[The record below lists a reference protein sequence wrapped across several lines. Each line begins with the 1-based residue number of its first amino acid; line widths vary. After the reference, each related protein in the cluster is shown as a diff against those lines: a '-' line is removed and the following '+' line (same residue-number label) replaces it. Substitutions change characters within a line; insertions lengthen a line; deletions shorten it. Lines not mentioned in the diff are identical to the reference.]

1 MRKILLLVTAVL
13 CLPLAMRAQTPT
25 DDTFT
30 VSDFGSNPSG
40 TYFDINLDGSK
51 TYTAYNLDIFLPA
64 GISVA
69 LDANSKPRVQMMK
82 SAAAVYPKTVT
93 QEWDDDLGDYK
104 DVTTYSHNLSCSQP
118 TTNQLRVACNSN
130 LNEAFTKTSGLLFR
144 VFVTIDEEAFKSS
157 FSPKPIVQLSGL
169 NLTAVEEGAAVKYVP
184 ADFACRPFTTG
195 IPTERT
201 LAVNVSAENKIGT
214 LILPFDAA
222 LPNGLKA
229 YTCSGAEGDLLTL
242 TPAESI
248 EACTPYIVYAES
260 GYSGSL
266 TGTASLSDDSN
277 VTDVFAS
284 GFLTG
289 VLTGTTVSTGYIL
302 QNQGSGPLF
311 YNADGVNFMLRAGR
325 CYLTPSGDSP
335 AKSYGFRFDNADGVS
350 ETLTSPLGED
360 GKAPLYDLS
369 GRRILAPTHGIYIQG
384 TRKVII
390 K

>member
-30 VSDFGSNPSG
+30 VSDLKQSG
-40 TYFDINLDGSK
+40 TAYYFDVSLNADGEHAYTGYNLSITFPPTITVARNSSNKLRVSMIKTDNIYPATIDEDTGET
-51 TYTAYNLDIFLPA
+51 TYTHTLSYEMNTSSKLNV
-64 GISVA
+64 GCIS
-69 LDANSKPRVQMMK
+69 LQ
-82 SAAAVYPKTVT
+82 
-93 QEWDDDLGDYK
+93 
-104 DVTTYSHNLSCSQP
+104 
-118 TTNQLRVACNSN
+118 
-130 LNEAFTKTSGLLFR
+130 NEALTKSKGILFR

-169 NLTAVEEGAAVKYVP
+169 NLTAVEEGSAVKYVP

-222 LPNGLKA
+222 LPSGLKA

-266 TGTASLSDDSN
+266 TGTVRLSDDSN

-335 AKSYGFRFDNADGVS
+335 AKSYGFRFDNAS
-350 ETLTSPLGED
+350 LTPTLSKGE
-360 GKAPLYDLS
+360 GEPAALYDLS